1 MRRILIYNSSINLF
15 RISAMNRPAAP
26 ISADSV
32 DALPRAIPAEALF
45 RGASVVLIEHK
56 GEHYQ
61 LRITRNGK
69 LILTK

>member
-1 MRRILIYNSSINLF
+1 MNCPELPSSS
-15 RISAMNRPAAP
+15 RDSHAEVISP
-26 ISADSV
+26 
-32 DALPRAIPAEALF
+32 AIPADALF

>member
-1 MRRILIYNSSINLF
+1 
-15 RISAMNRPAAP
+15 MNRPAAP